1 MSLDF
6 TFADGKQVAGMG
18 SKQKFYLKYLDR
30 PYTGTV
36 PGTVPFES
44 NSNATLF

>member
-36 PGTVPFES
+36 PVPFVS